1 MLNFYVTDGAVLTQ
15 AEGKGRR
22 AKGNG
27 QRATGNGQRARGKGQ
42 KISKK
47 TIFFLEG

>member
-27 QRATGNGQRARGKGQ
+27 QRAKGKGQ
-42 KISKK
+42 GARGRK
-47 TIFFLEG
+47 